1 MRKSRLDRLERALR
15 PDPRSCYLLA
25 IVDRE
30 NPEKSTYSYW
40 DGMPGSGTRQIT
52 KAEFE
57 TLKENIPDI
66 TIINV
71 TTIIDDI
78 PKKAGRTNE
87 T

>member
-1 MRKSRLDRLERALR
+1 
-15 PDPRSCYLLA
+15 
-25 IVDRE
+25 
-30 NPEKSTYSYW
+30 
-40 DGMPGSGTRQIT
+40 MPGSGTRQIT